1 MRALMIVSL
10 LTFALAGAAQ
20 AKPSHQYPGYPDW
33 ASEAFEPKH

>member
-1 MRALMIVSL
+1 MRALMIMSL
-10 LTFALAGAAQ
+10 LTFALASAAQ

>member
-10 LTFALAGAAQ
+10 LTFAFATAAQ
-20 AKPSHQYPGYPDW
+20 AKPGHQYPGYPDW

>member
-10 LTFALAGAAQ
+10 LTFALATAAQ
-20 AKPSHQYPGYPDW
+20 AKPGDQYPGYPDW